1 MELPPTPHIGT
12 RPAFFQ
18 AEFVSLA
25 KVRFSMKSKSKSKLI
40 AAILGLGLT
49 MAIPGAVVIA
59 QNPDDQSPDQY
70 SKPSAGIQAEA
81 TVQGPNDQGS
91 MDQDAIDQGSTDPGL
106 ADQGSVDQGSMNQ
119 GSQPGYNDQGAI
131 QSSSAPTD
139 SNSGVAR
146 VSLIHGDVST
156 QRGNTGDWSAAALN
170 APVLAGDRVST
181 GDKARTEL
189 QLDYANMLRLSEH
202 TQANIN
208 TLTRSQIQIQ
218 LGSGMANYTVLKN
231 SDADAEI
238 DTPNVAIRTNRRE
251 SSFRIL
257 VTADD
262 HTEVLVRKGE
272 VEITTPQGG
281 TRVGEGQ
288 FITVQGAGEQA
299 QYKIGEAPARDD
311 WDQWNTDRDNVIRN
325 AASRRR
331 TNDYYVGAEDLDN
344 HGTWSEVPDYGQV
357 WRPNVADDWAPY
369 RDGRWVDEPN
379 WGWTWVSYD
388 PWGWAPYHY
397 GRWMMYNG
405 GWAWWPGPAYGD
417 PFYRPIW
424 APAYVSFFGYGGEVG
439 FGFGGGWGSIG
450 WLPLGPCDRF
460 HPWYGRY
467 GGRFGET
474 NINAYNRGGFA
485 PLHGGTRFSNVS
497 LALHDQRFRGG
508 TTVSSREFGTGRM
521 RPQPMNHAAFQNAH
535 FSTGRLPVTPSRE
548 SFSASGRP
556 AAASTMRNV
565 SQNQHLFSA
574 RGNGNGAAS
583 SRSLALGRPQVANT
597 NRQDSRSIGN
607 VREAPRP
614 GNTSS
619 NNGFQRFGQSG
630 RNSGQISA
638 AGPNSTRSRSIG
650 PQNNSVSRPETRGN
664 SNWGSAPARNNGN
677 SNGGGW
683 QRFSPMPARPSSEST
698 RQSARPESMIRQGGS
713 AGRPSLGRPSV
724 DRPSPSMD
732 RPSLGR
738 PSPVRP
744 SMDRSGEDRSSY
756 GYSRGSAPESRGY
769 SSGSRGYNSQGQG
782 SSGYSRP
789 PLNMRQPIVTPRS
802 YGGGGYSGGPYGGN
816 RGGYSG
822 GGGRPAPSYGGGGR
836 SAPSYGGGGGHS
848 APSGG
853 SSHGGGGSSHGG
865 GSSSGGGGR
874 HGR

>member
-1 MELPPTPHIGT
+1 
-12 RPAFFQ
+12 
-18 AEFVSLA
+18 
-25 KVRFSMKSKSKSKLI
+25 MKSKFKLI

-49 MAIPGAVVIA
+49 MAIPGAVSA
-59 QNPDDQSPDQY
+59 QNPDDQASDQY

-81 TVQGPNDQGS
+81 NIQGPGDQGS
-91 MDQDAIDQGSTDPGL
+91 MDQDAIDNGSM
-106 ADQGSVDQGSMNQ
+106 DQGSNDQGSMNQ
-119 GSQPGYNDQGAI
+119 GSTNQGSTNQGSTQPGYNDQGAI

-139 SNSGVAR
+139 TNSGVAR

-156 QRGNTGDWSAAALN
+156 QRGNAGDWSAAALN
-170 APVLAGDRVST
+170 APVVAGDRVST

-218 LGSGMANYTVLKN
+218 LGQGMANYTVLKN

-288 FITVQGAGEQA
+288 FITVQGAGDQA
-299 QYKIGEAPARDD
+299 QYKIAEAPARDD

-344 HGTWSEVPDYGQV
+344 HGTWSEVPDYGEV

-397 GRWMMYNG
+397 GRWMMYDNA
-405 GWAWWPGPAYGD
+405 WAWWPGPVYAD

-424 APAYVSFFGYGGEVG
+424 APAYVSFFGYGGGVG

-450 WLPLGPCDRF
+450 WLPLGPCDYF

-467 GGRFGET
+467 GGRLRGSG
-474 NINAYNRGGFA
+474 IRAYNSSGIA
-485 PLHGGTRFSNVS
+485 PLHGGTRFSNVN

-508 TTVSSREFGTGRM
+508 TTVSGREFGTGHM
-521 RPQPMNHAAFQNAH
+521 RPQPMNHAAFQNAR
-535 FSTGRLPVTPSRE
+535 FSTGKLPVTPSRE

-556 AAASTMRNV
+556 AAPSTTRNLA
-565 SQNQHLFSA
+565 QNQHFFSA
-574 RGNGNGAAS
+574 RGNTTSAPRSFGRGQSQVSNING
-583 SRSLALGRPQVANT
+583 RGVGRP
-597 NRQDSRSIGN
+597 GN
-607 VREAPRP
+607 AVS
-614 GNTSS
+614 NTSS

-630 RNSGQISA
+630 QNSGQNRI
-638 AGPNSTRSRSIG
+638 AGPPRPIG
-650 PQNNSVSRPETRGN
+650 PQNNSVTRPETRGN
-664 SNWGSAPARNNGN
+664 SNGGSTPARNNGN

-683 QRFSPMPARPSSEST
+683 QRFSPMPARPSSSPARE
-698 RQSARPESMIRQGGS
+698 AVRPESNSPSQP
-713 AGRPSLGRPSV
+713 AGRPSTSMGRPMDRTMDRPGGSQYGNSRSWAPESQGGSTGRPSYGSPV
-724 DRPSPSMD
+724 RPSPARPSMD
-732 RPSLGR
+732 RPGGS
-738 PSPVRP
+738 SPYGN
-744 SMDRSGEDRSSY
+744 SRS
-756 GYSRGSAPESRGY
+756 SAPES
-769 SSGSRGYNSQGQG
+769 
-782 SSGYSRP
+782 
-789 PLNMRQPIVTPRS
+789 
-802 YGGGGYSGGPYGGN
+802 
-816 RGGYSG
+816 
-822 GGGRPAPSYGGGGR
+822 
-836 SAPSYGGGGGHS
+836 
-848 APSGG
+848 
-853 SSHGGGGSSHGG
+853 
-865 GSSSGGGGR
+865 
-874 HGR
+874 